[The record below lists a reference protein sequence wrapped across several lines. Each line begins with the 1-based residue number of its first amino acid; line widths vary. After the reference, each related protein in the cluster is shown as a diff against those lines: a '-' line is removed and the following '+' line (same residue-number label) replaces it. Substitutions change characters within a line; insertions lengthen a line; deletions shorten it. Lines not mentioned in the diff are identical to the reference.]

1 MRSCRS
7 CNSITDIICVES
19 TLLLTVIDS
28 KGLSAGVSI
37 ATYDIAGKSS
47 SIITYTLTQCTET
60 LSDGDSSCLPSA
72 PSVNITLTANI
83 TKSSITTCDK
93 LGLRVWGGG
102 KKPYT
107 ITLAA
112 KNSTLVTNI
121 TLGPTDDVATYI
133 NRADPNGDLLGTGNS
148 DMHRGFLQVTNN
160 LYQRLCLMI
169 MESGDRALEYLTPSV
184 LLTCLVGEQ
193 ARRQAALRLRISI
206 PNNQPSRFPK
216 LPSQQLLCL

>member
-1 MRSCRS
+1 MRYCRS

-47 SIITYTLTQCTET
+47 SIITYTLTQCIET

-72 PSVNITLTANI
+72 PSVNITLTTNI

-93 LGLRVWGGG
+93 FGLRVWGDG
-102 KKPYT
+102 KKPYK

-133 NRADPNGDLLGTGNS
+133 NRADPNGDLLGT
-148 DMHRGFLQVTNN
+148 
-160 LYQRLCLMI
+160 C
-169 MESGDRALEYLTPSV
+169 
-184 LLTCLVGEQ
+184 
-193 ARRQAALRLRISI
+193 
-206 PNNQPSRFPK
+206 
-216 LPSQQLLCL
+216 